1 MHGSKS
7 LLAHAGAF
15 RGYTSVIMV
24 PAHASYD
31 AKVEVVSDRR
41 ACQDQCTNNSMCLTL
56 RCFQHPVKL
65 VCNEYGESVQDALQ
79 YGLEMTCAIAMDS
92 LA

>member
-1 MHGSKS
+1 
-7 LLAHAGAF
+7 
-15 RGYTSVIMV
+15 
-24 PAHASYD
+24 
-31 AKVEVVSDRR
+31 
-41 ACQDQCTNNSMCLTL
+41 MCLTL

-65 VCNEYGESVQDALQ
+65 VCNEYGEPVQDALQ